1 MEESAVKYILL
12 DIEGTVLPISFVKDI
27 LFAYVRE
34 HLEKFLEE
42 SWLGSD
48 VQQAIED
55 IQEFSKTNPE
65 SPLVD
70 KTDKKSV
77 IKNVFWQ
84 MDRDLKTAGLK
95 TLQGLIWFAG
105 YQKHEL
111 VANLY
116 EDVYPALKKWNEKGI
131 KIGIYSSGSIFAQR
145 LLFEHTQYGSLLDIL
160 DSFHDLTTAG
170 SKSQPSSYTAIAKRI
185 SCPVKHVLFL
195 TDVYEE
201 YIAARTAGMQ
211 AAVVFRSGNKLLSK
225 EEKQDVKLISTFEAI
240 AFC

>member
-1 MEESAVKYILL
+1 MKYILL

-84 MDRDLKTAGLK
+84 VIL
-95 TLQGLIWFAG
+95 F
-105 YQKHEL
+105 
-111 VANLY
+111 
-116 EDVYPALKKWNEKGI
+116 
-131 KIGIYSSGSIFAQR
+131 IF
-145 LLFEHTQYGSLLDIL
+145 
-160 DSFHDLTTAG
+160 
-170 SKSQPSSYTAIAKRI
+170 
-185 SCPVKHVLFL
+185 
-195 TDVYEE
+195 
-201 YIAARTAGMQ
+201 
-211 AAVVFRSGNKLLSK
+211 
-225 EEKQDVKLISTFEAI
+225 
-240 AFC
+240 